1 MLEFQNA
8 SLAYGARQVLRDV
21 ELTVAPGQRYGLLG
35 SSGTGKSSLLRMAAG
50 LASASSGAC
59 VNRYRY
65 PVLLFQEP
73 RLLPWRR
80 VRENIEIPLRAM
92 GLSKDEARQRSAE
105 WINKV
110 DLAQAAESWPAE
122 LSGGMAQRAALARAF
137 ALHPDLLLLD
147 EPFSAL
153 DPALRNS
160 LSELCIGY
168 VRETGAALICSSH
181 HPHELVRMVD
191 HCLLIQDGRLHR
203 YDVDPGNPTATP
215 EHVAARLHARLSQ
228 QQAPSIHPR
237 NP

>member
-1 MLEFQNA
+1 MLEFNNA
-8 SLAYGARQVLRDV
+8 GLAYGSRIVLRDV
-21 ELTVAPGQRYGLLG
+21 DLAVAPGQRYGLLG
-35 SSGTGKSSLLRMAAG
+35 SSGSGKSSLLRMAAG
-50 LASASSGAC
+50 LVPATSGSC

-65 PVLLFQEP
+65 PALLFQEP

-92 GLSKDEARQRSAE
+92 GLSSEEARQRSTD
-105 WINKV
+105 WIYKV
-110 DLAQAAESWPAE
+110 DLNNAAEAWPGE

-160 LSELCIGY
+160 LSDLCVGY
-168 VRETGAALICSSH
+168 VKETGAALICSSH

-191 HCLLIQDGRLHR
+191 RCLLIHDHCLRR
-203 YDVDPGNPTATP
+203 YDIDPHSATAGPDQIATL
-215 EHVAARLHARLSQ
+215 LHARLTEEE
-228 QQAPSIHPR
+228 ATPP
-237 NP
+237 